1 MIVLSKYFQQR
12 WKDIDIFETL
22 LTLKGKVYREKDGRK
37 TFQTTIDGKNYF
49 IKLYL
54 GIGWKELIK
63 SIVRFRLPVLS
74 AQNEWKA
81 IQQLEAL
88 KIETMQ
94 LAGYGKQGWSPAHR
108 QSFIITDELSYTQSL
123 ENFCRNWASTP
134 PDNALKRALIR
145 DFYICH
151 FLFDISVKRK
161 KVHHHDQHL
170 YLIDLHRMR
179 KQYGFQRRGKIKDIA
194 ALYFSSMD
202 IGLTQRDLLRFI
214 RIYQNKPLKSAL
226 LNKSFWRRVNRRAI
240 SLYCKA
246 NARKPSSVF

>member
-88 KIETMQ
+88 
-94 LAGYGKQGWSPAHR
+94 
-108 QSFIITDELSYTQSL
+108 
-123 ENFCRNWASTP
+123 
-134 PDNALKRALIR
+134 
-145 DFYICH
+145 
-151 FLFDISVKRK
+151 
-161 KVHHHDQHL
+161 
-170 YLIDLHRMR
+170 
-179 KQYGFQRRGKIKDIA
+179 
-194 ALYFSSMD
+194 
-202 IGLTQRDLLRFI
+202 
-214 RIYQNKPLKSAL
+214 
-226 LNKSFWRRVNRRAI
+226 
-240 SLYCKA
+240 
-246 NARKPSSVF
+246 